1 MGKKKVLFV
10 SQEIYPY
17 LPETEMS
24 LIGRHLPQKIQEDDK
39 DIRIFM
45 PRFGVINERRH
56 QLHEVIRLSR
66 MNLIVDDF
74 DHQLIIKV
82 GSIQQ
87 ARMQVYF
94 IDNEDYFPKKKHFHD
109 ENGKFFSNNDE
120 RMIFFCK
127 GVIETVRKL
136 GWSPDV
142 IHCHGW
148 ISSLVPLYIKK
159 LYAEDPLFNKSKI
172 VYSVY
177 DTDFDGTLS
186 SDIVEKLLFESS
198 LQEDDLKGLGKADFV
213 SLNKFA
219 IDYADAVIKVGN
231 NIDKRIVNYID
242 ASAKAVM
249 DHPGGEEGEYA
260 GAYADFYEELHEE
273 VEEGE
278 LELTD

>member
-24 LIGRHLPQKIQEDDK
+24 LIGRHLPQQIQEDDK

-45 PRFGVINERRH
+45 PRYGIVNERRH

-82 GSIQQ
+82 ASIQQ

-94 IDNEDYFPKKKHFHD
+94 IDNEDYFPKKKYFYD
-109 ENGKFFSNNDE
+109 EQGKFFENNDE

-136 GWSPDV
+136 GWAPDV

-159 LYAEDPLFNKSKI
+159 LYKEDPLFSNSKVI
-172 VYSVY
+172 FSVY
-177 DTDFDGTLS
+177 DTDFKGELNS
-186 SDIVEKLLFESS
+186 EIGEKLLFEST
-198 LQEDDLKGLGKADFV
+198 LNAKDIKGLKTPDFV

-219 IDYADAVIKVGN
+219 IDYADAIIKVSN
-231 NIDKRIVNYID
+231 KIDKRISKHID
-242 ASAKAVM
+242 ASGKPVM
-249 DHPGGEEGEYA
+249 IHPGGEDGVYVD
-260 GAYADFYEELHEE
+260 AYADFYEELYEA
-273 VEEGE
+273 VEESE

>member
-24 LIGRHLPQKIQEDDK
+24 LIGRHLPQQIQEDDK

-45 PRFGVINERRH
+45 PRYGMVNERRH

-82 GSIQQ
+82 ASIQQ

-94 IDNEDYFPKKKHFHD
+94 IDNEDYFPKKQYFHD
-109 ENGKFFSNNDE
+109 EQGKFFENNDE

-136 GWSPDV
+136 GWAPDV

-159 LYAEDPLFNKSKI
+159 LYKEDPLFSNSKVI
-172 VYSVY
+172 FSVY
-177 DTDFDGTLS
+177 DNDFKGELNS
-186 SDIVEKLLFESS
+186 EIGEKLLFESTLS
-198 LQEDDLKGLGKADFV
+198 EKDIEGLKTPNFV

-219 IDYADAVIKVGN
+219 IDYADGIIKVSN
-231 NIDKRIVNYID
+231 KIDKRILKHIE
-242 ASAKAVM
+242 ASGKPVM
-249 DHPGGEEGEYA
+249 IHPGGEDGAYA
-260 GAYADFYEELHEE
+260 SAYADFYEEFYEE

>member
-94 IDNEDYFPKKKHFHD
+94 IDNEDYFPKKKYLHD

-120 RMIFFCK
+120 RIIFFCK

-136 GWSPDV
+136 GWSPDL

-198 LQEDDLKGLGKADFV
+198 LQEDDLKGLEKADFV

-219 IDYADAVIKVGN
+219 IDYADAVIKVGS

-242 ASAKAVM
+242 ASGKAVM

-260 GAYADFYEELHEE
+260 GAYADFYEELYEE

>member
-17 LPETEMS
+17 LPETQMS
-24 LIGRHLPQKIQEDDK
+24 LIGRHLPQQIQEDGK

-45 PRFGVINERRH
+45 PRYGVVNERRH

-82 GSIQQ
+82 GSIQS

-94 IDNEDYFPKKKHFHD
+94 IDNEDYFPKKEYFHD
-109 ENGKFFSNNDE
+109 EEGKFFDNNDE

-127 GVIETVRKL
+127 GVVETVRKL
-136 GWSPDV
+136 GWAPDI

-159 LYAEDPLFNKSKI
+159 LYNEDPLFNNSK
-172 VYSVY
+172 VVFSVY
-177 DTDFDGTLS
+177 DTDFPGELNKE
-186 SDIVEKLLFESS
+186 ICEKLLFASNLDKKDIEG
-198 LQEDDLKGLGKADFV
+198 LKNPDYI

-219 IDYADAVIKVGN
+219 IDYADAIIKVGEK
-231 NIDKRIVNYID
+231 IDKRICKHID
-242 ASAKAVM
+242 SCGKPLMV
-249 DHPGGEEGEYA
+249 HPGGEDGVYA
-260 GAYADFYEELHEE
+260 SVYADFYEELYEE

>member
-45 PRFGVINERRH
+45 PRFGIINERRH

-82 GSIQQ
+82 GAIQQ

-94 IDNEDYFPKKKHFHD
+94 IDNEDYFPKKKYFHD
-109 ENGKFFSNNDE
+109 ENGNFFTNNDE

-177 DTDFDGTLS
+177 DTNFPGVLS
-186 SDIVEKLLFESS
+186 SDITEKLLFESS
-198 LQEDDLKGLGKADFV
+198 LQEDDLKGLEKPDFI

-219 IDYADAVIKVGN
+219 INYADAVIKVGH
-231 NIDKRIVNYID
+231 NIDKRLVKYID
-242 ASAKAVM
+242 VCGKSVM
-249 DHPGGEEGEYA
+249 EHPGGEEGEYA
-260 GAYADFYEELHEE
+260 SAYARFYDELYEE

>member
-24 LIGRHLPQKIQEDDK
+24 LIGRHLPQQIQEDDK

-45 PRFGVINERRH
+45 PRYGMVNERRH

-82 GSIQQ
+82 ASIQQ

-94 IDNEDYFPKKKHFHD
+94 IDNEDYFPKKKYFHD
-109 ENGKFFSNNDE
+109 EQGKFFENNDE

-136 GWSPDV
+136 GWAPDV

-159 LYAEDPLFNKSKI
+159 LYKEDPLFSNSKVI
-172 VYSVY
+172 FSVY
-177 DTDFDGTLS
+177 DIDFKGELNS
-186 SDIVEKLLFESS
+186 EIVEKLLFESN
-198 LQEDDLKGLGKADFV
+198 LNEKDIEGLKTPDFV

-219 IDYADAVIKVGN
+219 IDYADAIIKVSN
-231 NIDKRIVNYID
+231 KIDKRILKHID
-242 ASAKAVM
+242 ASGKPM
-249 DHPGGEEGEYA
+249 MIHPGGEDGAYVS
-260 GAYADFYEELHEE
+260 AYADFYEEFYEE

>member
-24 LIGRHLPQKIQEDDK
+24 LIGRHLPQQIQEDDK

-45 PRFGVINERRH
+45 PRYGMVNERRH

-82 GSIQQ
+82 ASIQQ

-94 IDNEDYFPKKKHFHD
+94 IDNEDYFPKKQYFHD
-109 ENGKFFSNNDE
+109 EQGKFFENNDE

-136 GWSPDV
+136 GWAPDV

-159 LYAEDPLFNKSKI
+159 LYKEDPLFSNSKVI
-172 VYSVY
+172 FSVY
-177 DTDFDGTLS
+177 DIDFKGELNS
-186 SDIVEKLLFESS
+186 EIGEKLLFESTLS
-198 LQEDDLKGLGKADFV
+198 EKDIEGLKTPNFV

-219 IDYADAVIKVGN
+219 IDYADGIIKVSN
-231 NIDKRIVNYID
+231 KIDKRILKHIE
-242 ASAKAVM
+242 ASGKPVM
-249 DHPGGEEGEYA
+249 IHPGGEDGAYA
-260 GAYADFYEELHEE
+260 SAYADFYEEFYEE

>member
-94 IDNEDYFPKKKHFHD
+94 IDNEDYFPKKQHFHD
-109 ENGKFFSNNDE
+109 ENGKFYSNNDE

-159 LYAEDPLFNKSKI
+159 LYAEDPLFNATKI

-177 DTDFDGTLS
+177 DTDFDGALS

-198 LQEDDLKGLGKADFV
+198 LHADDLKGLEKPDFV

-242 ASAKAVM
+242 ASAKVVM
-249 DHPGGEEGEYA
+249 NHPGGQEGEYA
-260 GAYADFYEELHEE
+260 AEYASFYEELYEE

-278 LELTD
+278 LELTE

>member
-1 MGKKKVLFV
+1 MGKKKILFV
-10 SQEIYPY
+10 SQEICPY

-24 LIGRHLPQKIQEDDK
+24 LIGRHLPQHIQESGK

-45 PRFGVINERRH
+45 PRFGVVNERRH

-82 GSIQQ
+82 GSIQS

-109 ENGKFFSNNDE
+109 EDGKFFDNNDE

-136 GWSPDV
+136 GWAPNI

-159 LYAEDPLFNKSKI
+159 LYSEDPLFNNSKVI
-172 VYSVY
+172 FSVY
-177 DTDFDGTLS
+177 DTDFPGELNKK
-186 SDIVEKLLFESS
+186 IVEKLLFESS
-198 LQEDDLKGLGKADFV
+198 LNKKDVEGLKNPDYI

-219 IDYADAVIKVGN
+219 VDYADAIIKVGKKL
-231 NIDKRIVNYID
+231 DKKILKHID
-242 ASAKAVM
+242 ASGKPVM
-249 DHPGGEEGEYA
+249 THPGGEDGVYA
-260 GAYADFYEELHEE
+260 SSYADFYEELHEE

>member
-1 MGKKKVLFV
+1 MGKKKILFV

-24 LIGRHLPQKIQEDDK
+24 LIVRHLPQQIQMDEK

-45 PRFGVINERRH
+45 PRYGVVNERRH

-82 GSIQQ
+82 GSIQS

-94 IDNEDYFPKKKHFHD
+94 IDNEDYFPKKKYFHD
-109 ENGKFFSNNDE
+109 EEGQFFDNNDE

-127 GVIETVRKL
+127 GVVETVRKL
-136 GWSPDV
+136 GWSPDI

-159 LYAEDPLFNKSKI
+159 LYNEDPLFNNSKVI
-172 VYSVY
+172 FSVY
-177 DTDFDGTLS
+177 DTDFPGELNKE
-186 SDIVEKLLFESS
+186 ICEKLLFENN
-198 LQEDDLKGLGKADFV
+198 
-213 SLNKFA
+213 LNK
-219 IDYADAVIKVGN
+219 KE
-231 NIDKRIVNYID
+231 K
-242 ASAKAVM
+242 KC
-249 DHPGGEEGEYA
+249 
-260 GAYADFYEELHEE
+260 
-273 VEEGE
+273 
-278 LELTD
+278 

>member
-17 LPETEMS
+17 LPETQMS
-24 LIGRHLPQKIQEDDK
+24 LIGRHLPQQIQEDGK

-45 PRFGVINERRH
+45 PRYGVVNERRH

-82 GSIQQ
+82 GSIQS

-94 IDNEDYFPKKKHFHD
+94 IDNEDYFPKKKYFHD
-109 ENGKFFSNNDE
+109 DEGQFFDNNDE

-127 GVIETVRKL
+127 GVVETVRKL

-159 LYAEDPLFNKSKI
+159 LYN
-172 VYSVY
+172 
-177 DTDFDGTLS
+177 
-186 SDIVEKLLFESS
+186 
-198 LQEDDLKGLGKADFV
+198 
-213 SLNKFA
+213 
-219 IDYADAVIKVGN
+219 
-231 NIDKRIVNYID
+231 
-242 ASAKAVM
+242 
-249 DHPGGEEGEYA
+249 
-260 GAYADFYEELHEE
+260 
-273 VEEGE
+273 
-278 LELTD
+278 

>member
-39 DIRIFM
+39 DVRIFM

-82 GSIQQ
+82 GSIQS

-109 ENGKFFSNNDE
+109 ENGEFFSYNDE

-136 GWSPDV
+136 GWSPDI

-148 ISSLVPLYIKK
+148 ISSLVPLYINK
-159 LYAEDPLFNKSKI
+159 LYNEDPLFSKVKVI
-172 VYSVY
+172 YSAY
-177 DTDFDGTLS
+177 DTDFKGELS
-186 SDIVEKLLFESS
+186 NNIIEKLLFESR
-198 LQEDDLKGLGKADFV
+198 LNEKDIEVLKKPDCL
-213 SLNKFA
+213 SLNKLA
-219 IDYADAVIKVGN
+219 IDYADAIIKVGN
-231 NIDKRIVNYID
+231 KIDKRILKHID
-242 ASAKAVM
+242 ACKKPVM
-249 DHPGGEEGEYA
+249 IHPGGEDGEYA
-260 GAYADFYEELHEE
+260 REYASFYEELYED

>member
-1 MGKKKVLFV
+1 MGKKKILFV

-24 LIGRHLPQKIQEDDK
+24 LIGRHLPQQIQKDEK

-45 PRFGVINERRH
+45 PRYGVVNERRH

-82 GSIQQ
+82 GSIQS

-94 IDNEDYFPKKKHFHD
+94 IDNEDYFPKKKYFHD
-109 ENGKFFSNNDE
+109 ENGKFFSYNDE

-136 GWSPDV
+136 GWAPDI

-148 ISSLVPLYIKK
+148 ISALVPLYIKK
-159 LYAEDPLFNKSKI
+159 LYNEDPLFNNSKVI
-172 VYSVY
+172 FSVY
-177 DTDFDGTLS
+177 DTDFPGELNKEMA
-186 SDIVEKLLFESS
+186 EKLLFESTLNKKDVEG
-198 LQEDDLKGLGKADFV
+198 LQTPDYL
-213 SLNKFA
+213 SLNKIA
-219 IDYADAVIKVGN
+219 IDYADAIIKVGKK
-231 NIDKRIVNYID
+231 IDKRIVKHID
-242 ASAKAVM
+242 ASGKPKM
-249 DHPGGEEGEYA
+249 THPGGEDGAYA
-260 GAYADFYEELHEE
+260 STYADFYEDLYEE
-273 VEEGE
+273 VEDGE

>member
-24 LIGRHLPQKIQEDDK
+24 LIGRHLPQKIQEDDN

-109 ENGKFFSNNDE
+109 ENGKFFPNNDE

-198 LQEDDLKGLGKADFV
+198 LQEDDLKGLEKADFV

-219 IDYADAVIKVGN
+219 IGYADAVIKVGK

>member
-1 MGKKKVLFV
+1 MGKKKVLFI

-24 LIGRHLPQKIQEDDK
+24 LIGRHLPQQIQEDDK
-39 DIRIFM
+39 DVRIFM
-45 PRFGVINERRH
+45 PRYGIVNERRH

-82 GSIQQ
+82 ASIQQ

-94 IDNEDYFPKKKHFHD
+94 IDNEDYFPKKRYFHD
-109 ENGKFFSNNDE
+109 EQGKFFENTDE

-136 GWSPDV
+136 GWAPDV

-159 LYAEDPLFNKSKI
+159 LYKEDPLFSNSKVI
-172 VYSVY
+172 FSVY
-177 DTDFDGTLS
+177 DSDFKGELNS
-186 SDIVEKLLFESS
+186 EVGEKLLFETT
-198 LQEDDLKGLGKADFV
+198 LNEKDIKGIKTPNFV

-219 IDYADAVIKVGN
+219 IDYADAIIKVSN
-231 NIDKRIVNYID
+231 KIDKRISKHID
-242 ASAKAVM
+242 VSGKPVM
-249 DHPGGEEGEYA
+249 IHPGGEDGAYA
-260 GAYADFYEELHEE
+260 DAYADFYEELYEE
-273 VEEGE
+273 VEKGE

>member
-24 LIGRHLPQKIQEDDK
+24 LIGRHLPQQIQEDDK

-45 PRFGVINERRH
+45 PRYGMVNERRH

-82 GSIQQ
+82 ASIQQ

-94 IDNEDYFPKKKHFHD
+94 IDNEDYFPKKKYFHD
-109 ENGKFFSNNDE
+109 EQGKFFENNDE

-136 GWSPDV
+136 GWAPDV

-159 LYAEDPLFNKSKI
+159 LYKEDPLFSNSKVI
-172 VYSVY
+172 FSVY
-177 DTDFDGTLS
+177 DTDFKGELNS
-186 SDIVEKLLFESS
+186 EIGEKLLFEST
-198 LQEDDLKGLGKADFV
+198 LNAKDIKGLKTPDFV

-219 IDYADAVIKVGN
+219 IDYADAIIKVSN
-231 NIDKRIVNYID
+231 KIDKRISKHID
-242 ASAKAVM
+242 TSGKPVM
-249 DHPGGEEGEYA
+249 IHPGGEDGAYA
-260 GAYADFYEELHEE
+260 SAYADFYEDFYEE
-273 VEEGE
+273 VKEGE

>member
-1 MGKKKVLFV
+1 MGKKKVLFI

-17 LPETEMS
+17 LPESEMAS
-24 LIGRHLPQKIQEDDK
+24 IVRHLPQQIQEDDT

-45 PRFGVINERRH
+45 PRYGVVNERRH

-82 GSIQQ
+82 ASIQQ

-94 IDNEDYFPKKKHFHD
+94 IDNEDYFPKKRYFHD
-109 ENGKFFSNNDE
+109 ENGKFFDNNDE

-136 GWSPDV
+136 GWAPDV

-159 LYAEDPLFNKSKI
+159 LYKEDPLLRNSKV

-177 DTDFDGTLS
+177 NTGFTGKLNN
-186 SDIVEKLLFESS
+186 DIGEKLLFESS
-198 LQEDDLKGLGKADFV
+198 LNQADISGLKNPDFIA
-213 SLNKFA
+213 LNKFA
-219 IDYADAVIKVGN
+219 IDYSDAIIKVSD
-231 NIDKRIVNYID
+231 NIDKRILRHID
-242 ASAKAVM
+242 VSKKPVM
-249 DHPGGEEGEYA
+249 EHPGGEDGVYA
-260 GAYADFYEELHEE
+260 SSYSDFYDELFEE
-273 VEEGE
+273 VEEEE

>member
-10 SQEIYPY
+10 SQEICPY
-17 LPETEMS
+17 LPETQMS
-24 LIGRHLPQKIQEDDK
+24 LIGRHLPQQIQEDGK

-45 PRFGVINERRH
+45 PRYGVVNERRH

-82 GSIQQ
+82 GSIQS

-94 IDNEDYFPKKKHFHD
+94 IDNEDYFPKKKYFHD
-109 ENGKFFSNNDE
+109 EEGQFFDNNDE

-127 GVIETVRKL
+127 GVVETVRKL
-136 GWSPDV
+136 GWSPDI

-159 LYAEDPLFNKSKI
+159 LYNEDPLFNNSK
-172 VYSVY
+172 VVFSVY
-177 DTDFDGTLS
+177 DTDFPGELNKE
-186 SDIVEKLLFESS
+186 ICEKLLFASNLDKKDIEG
-198 LQEDDLKGLGKADFV
+198 LKNPDYI

-219 IDYADAVIKVGN
+219 IDHADAVVKVGN
-231 NIDKRIVNYID
+231 KIDKRIVKHIE
-242 ASAKAVM
+242 SSGKAVM
-249 DHPGGEEGEYA
+249 IHPGGEDGVYA
-260 GAYADFYEELHEE
+260 SAYADFYEELYEE

>member
-24 LIGRHLPQKIQEDDK
+24 LIGRHLPQQIQEDGK

-45 PRFGVINERRH
+45 PRYGVVNERRH

-82 GSIQQ
+82 ASIQQ

-94 IDNEDYFPKKKHFHD
+94 IDNEDYFPKKKYFHD
-109 ENGKFFSNNDE
+109 EQGSFFENNDE

-136 GWSPDV
+136 GWAPDV

-159 LYAEDPLFNKSKI
+159 LYKEDPLFSNSKVI
-172 VYSVY
+172 FSIY
-177 DTDFDGTLS
+177 DTDFKGELNS
-186 SDIVEKLLFESS
+186 EIGEKLLFESS
-198 LQEDDLKGLGKADFV
+198 LNEKDIEGLKTPDFV

-219 IDYADAVIKVGN
+219 IDYADAIIKVSN
-231 NIDKRIVNYID
+231 KIDKRILKHID
-242 ASAKAVM
+242 ASGKPVM
-249 DHPGGEEGEYA
+249 THPGGEDGAYA
-260 GAYADFYEELHEE
+260 SAYADFYEEFYEE

>member
-1 MGKKKVLFV
+1 MGKKKVLFI
-10 SQEIYPY
+10 SQEVYPY
-17 LPETEMS
+17 LPETQMS
-24 LIGRHLPQKIQEDDK
+24 LIGRHLPQQIQEDGK

-45 PRFGVINERRH
+45 PRYGVVNERRH

-82 GSIQQ
+82 GSIQS

-94 IDNEDYFPKKKHFHD
+94 IDNEDYFPKKKYFHD
-109 ENGKFFSNNDE
+109 DEGQFFDNNDE

-127 GVIETVRKL
+127 GVVETVRKL
-136 GWSPDV
+136 GWSPDI

-148 ISSLVPLYIKK
+148 ISSLIPLYIKK
-159 LYAEDPLFNKSKI
+159 LYNEDPLFNNSK
-172 VYSVY
+172 VVFSVY
-177 DTDFDGTLS
+177 DTDFPGELNKE
-186 SDIVEKLLFESS
+186 ICEKLLFASNLDKKDIEG
-198 LQEDDLKGLGKADFV
+198 LKNPDYI

-219 IDYADAVIKVGN
+219 IDYADAIIKVGKK
-231 NIDKRIVNYID
+231 IDKRICKHID
-242 ASAKAVM
+242 SCGKPILV
-249 DHPGGEEGEYA
+249 HPGGEDGVYA
-260 GAYADFYEELHEE
+260 SAYADFYEELYEE

>member
-198 LQEDDLKGLGKADFV
+198 LQEDDLKGLEKPDFV

-219 IDYADAVIKVGN
+219 ISYADAVIKVGN

-242 ASAKAVM
+242 ASAKAIM

-260 GAYADFYEELHEE
+260 GAYADFYEELYEE

>member
-1 MGKKKVLFV
+1 MGKKKVLFI

-17 LPETEMS
+17 LPESEMA
-24 LIGRHLPQKIQEDDK
+24 LIGRHLPQQIQEEDT

-45 PRFGVINERRH
+45 PRYGVVNERRH

-74 DHQLIIKV
+74 DHQLLIKV
-82 GSIQQ
+82 ASIQQ

-94 IDNEDYFPKKKHFHD
+94 IDNEDYFPKKRYFHD
-109 ENGKFFSNNDE
+109 ENGKFFENNDE

-136 GWSPDV
+136 GWAPDF

-148 ISSLVPLYIKK
+148 ISALVPLYIKK
-159 LYAEDPLFNKSKI
+159 LYKEDPLFRNSKV

-177 DTDFDGTLS
+177 NTGYNGELNN
-186 SDIVEKLLFESS
+186 DIGEKLLFESS
-198 LQEDDLKGLGKADFV
+198 LNPEDIAGLKHPDFIT
-213 SLNKFA
+213 LNKFA
-219 IDYADAVIKVGN
+219 IDYSDAIIKVSD
-231 NIDKRIVNYID
+231 NIDKRILRYID
-242 ASAKAVM
+242 ASKKPVM
-249 DHPGGEEGEYA
+249 EHPGGEDGVYA
-260 GAYADFYEELHEE
+260 SSYSEFYDELYEE

-278 LELTD
+278 LQLTD

>member
-1 MGKKKVLFV
+1 MGKKKVLFI

-17 LPETEMS
+17 LPESEMAS
-24 LIGRHLPQKIQEDDK
+24 IGRHLPQQIQEEDT

-45 PRFGVINERRH
+45 PRYGVVNERRH

-82 GSIQQ
+82 ASIQQ

-94 IDNEDYFPKKKHFHD
+94 IDNEDYFPKKRHFHD
-109 ENGKFFSNNDE
+109 ENGKFFENNDE

-136 GWSPDV
+136 GWAPDV

-148 ISSLVPLYIKK
+148 ISALVPLYIKK
-159 LYAEDPLFNKSKI
+159 LYKEDPLFRNSKV

-177 DTDFDGTLS
+177 NTGFNGELNH
-186 SDIVEKLLFESS
+186 DIGEKLLFESS
-198 LQEDDLKGLGKADFV
+198 LNSEDIAGLKNPDFIA
-213 SLNKFA
+213 LNKFA
-219 IDYADAVIKVGN
+219 IDYSDAIIKVSD
-231 NIDKRIVNYID
+231 NIDKRISRHID
-242 ASAKAVM
+242 ATKKPVM
-249 DHPGGEEGEYA
+249 EHPGGEEGVYA
-260 GAYADFYEELHEE
+260 SSYSDFYDELHEE

>member
-1 MGKKKVLFV
+1 MGKKKVLFI

-17 LPETEMS
+17 LQESEIS
-24 LIGRHLPQKIQEDDK
+24 LISRHLPQKIQEDYK
-39 DIRIFM
+39 DVRIFM
-45 PRFGVINERRH
+45 PKFGVINERRH

-82 GSIQQ
+82 ASIQQ

-109 ENGKFFSNNDE
+109 ENGKFFENNDE

-136 GWSPDV
+136 GWAPDA

-148 ISSLVPLYIKK
+148 MSALVPLYIKK
-159 LYAEDPLFNKSKI
+159 LYKEDPLFVNVKVI
-172 VYSVY
+172 YSAY
-177 DTDFDGTLS
+177 DAGFKGELS
-186 SDIVEKLLFESS
+186 NDISEKLLFENALEESDIS
-198 LQEDDLKGLGKADFV
+198 RLKKPTFV
-213 SLNKFA
+213 SLNKMA
-219 IDYADAVIKVGN
+219 IDYSDAIVKVGN
-231 NIDKRIVNYID
+231 NIDKRILKHID
-242 ASAKAVM
+242 ASGKPVM
-249 DHPGGEEGEYA
+249 IHPGGEDGEYA
-260 GAYADFYEELHEE
+260 SAYSDFYDEIFEE

-278 LELTD
+278 LELTE